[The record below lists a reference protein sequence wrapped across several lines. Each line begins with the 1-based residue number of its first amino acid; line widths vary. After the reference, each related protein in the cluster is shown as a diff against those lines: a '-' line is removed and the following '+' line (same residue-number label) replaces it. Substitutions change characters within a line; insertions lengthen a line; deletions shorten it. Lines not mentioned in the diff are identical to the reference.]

1 MFVGSVINQYG
12 TLRGTCSRGS
22 TLNGKIVDT
31 TLKLK
36 ARIQLP
42 ASINADVYNG
52 DYEVLPAV
60 DAKKLETKHK
70 FMQDNVT
77 VLAIP
82 YYEVSN
88 DQNGFTAIIA
98 EL

>member
-1 MFVGSVINQYG
+1 MLVGSVTNQHG
-12 TLRGTCSRGS
+12 TLRGICRRGS
-22 TLNGKIVDT
+22 VLNGKIVDA

-36 ARIQLP
+36 ARVQLP
-42 ASINADVYNG
+42 ASVTADAYDG

>member
-1 MFVGSVINQYG
+1 MLVGSVTNQYG
-12 TLRGTCSRGS
+12 TLHGICRRGVALSGE
-22 TLNGKIVDT
+22 IVDT

-36 ARIQLP
+36 ARIQMP
-42 ASINADVYNG
+42 VSVTSDVYDG
-52 DYEVLPAV
+52 EYEVSPAI
-60 DAKKLETKHK
+60 DAKELETKHK

-98 EL
+98 EI

>member
-1 MFVGSVINQYG
+1 MLIGSVTNQYG
-12 TLRGTCSRGS
+12 TLRGTCIRGA

-36 ARIQLP
+36 ARVQLP
-42 ASINADVYNG
+42 AAVTADMYDG

-60 DAKKLETKHK
+60 DAKELKTKNKL
-70 FMQDNVT
+70 MQDNVKI
-77 VLAIP
+77 LAIP

-88 DQNGFTAIIA
+88 EQDGFTAIIA
-98 EL
+98 EI

>member
-1 MFVGSVINQYG
+1 MLVGSITNQYG
-12 TLRGTCSRGS
+12 TLHGICRRGS
-22 TLNGKIVDT
+22 VLNGKIVDA

-36 ARIQLP
+36 ARVQLP
-42 ASINADVYNG
+42 ASVTADVYDG

-60 DAKKLETKHK
+60 YAKKLETKHK

>member
-1 MFVGSVINQYG
+1 MLVGSVTNQHG
-12 TLRGTCSRGS
+12 TLRGICRRGS
-22 TLNGKIVDT
+22 VLNGKIVDA

-36 ARIQLP
+36 ARVQLP
-42 ASINADVYNG
+42 ASVTADVYDG
-52 DYEVLPAV
+52 DYEVLPSV
-60 DAKKLETKHK
+60 DAKELETKHK

>member
-1 MFVGSVINQYG
+1 MLVGSVTNQYG
-12 TLRGTCSRGS
+12 TLHGICRIGVA
-22 TLNGKIVDT
+22 LNGKIVDT

-42 ASINADVYNG
+42 ASITADVYDG
-52 DYEVLPAV
+52 DYEVLPSV
-60 DAKKLETKHK
+60 DAKELETKHK

-98 EL
+98 EI

>member
-1 MFVGSVINQYG
+1 MLVGSVTNQYG
-12 TLRGTCSRGS
+12 TLHGICRRGVA
-22 TLNGKIVDT
+22 LNAKIVDT

-42 ASINADVYNG
+42 ASITADIYDG
-52 DYEVLPAV
+52 DYEVSPAV
-60 DAKKLETKHK
+60 DAKELETKHK

>member
-1 MFVGSVINQYG
+1 MLVGSVTNQHG
-12 TLRGTCSRGS
+12 TLRGICRRGS
-22 TLNGKIVDT
+22 VLNGKIVDA

-36 ARIQLP
+36 ARVQLP
-42 ASINADVYNG
+42 ASVTADVYDG
-52 DYEVLPAV
+52 DYEILPAV

-98 EL
+98 EI

>member
-1 MFVGSVINQYG
+1 MLVGSVINQYG
-12 TLRGTCSRGS
+12 TLRGACRRGA

-60 DAKKLETKHK
+60 DAKELKTKYKL
-70 FMQDNVT
+70 MQDDVT
-77 VLAIP
+77 ILAIP